1 MLGWTFSSGFR
12 REINKGSKQE
22 SFVEFH
28 VHNLVRLITED
39 VENRGFQVIL
49 KGSMSVFK
57 NHQGEEI
64 LSGTITVY
72 VDIF

>member
-1 MLGWTFSSGFR
+1 MGSEGRLQNAA
-12 REINKGSKQE
+12 NKNP
-22 SFVEFH
+22 FVEFH
-28 VHNLVRLITED
+28 VHNLVRLVTED
-39 VENRGFQVIL
+39 VGDRGFQVTL

-64 LSGTITVY
+64 LSETITVY